1 MNLLIFLLILP
12 VAAFSQMH
20 LSGPMQGT
28 YTAESFLI
36 SDAHSTGVLSLHTCI
51 DKYIPGI
58 AVLGDSCIRDAEWI
72 SGGYADVLTDSAAF
86 FTPQAMALFNKFEVR
101 AVDDCQIDSFHVKSL
116 EIFPPGGVDRPS
128 GTREFRILLRAV
140 DGVGR
145 AKEALMIWIRKDNNS
160 CI

>member
-1 MNLLIFLLILP
+1 MNLLIFLLLFP

-20 LSGPMQGT
+20 LTGPIQGH
-28 YTAESFLI
+28 YTAQSFLVT
-36 SDAHSTGVLSLHTCI
+36 DAHSTGALSLHTCV
-51 DKYIPGI
+51 DEYIPGI
-58 AVLGDSCIRDAEWI
+58 AVLGDSCIRDSEWI

-86 FTPQAMALFNKFEVR
+86 FSPAAIVLFDKFGVH
-101 AVDDCQIDSFHVKSL
+101 AVDDCAIDSFYVKSL
-116 EIFPPGGVDRPS
+116 EILPPGGVDRPS

-140 DGVGR
+140 DVAGR